1 MAAPV
6 PTARQTPIGFRLK
19 NGYQALLTFE
29 FATLANYFEIAVGV
43 PGLDAGD
50 EIDITTQHNVTWRTF
65 APRTLVTLT
74 PFTVTA
80 AYEPDVFTEFYNQL
94 GVEQTFTIKF
104 PDTST
109 LAFYAFLKSVEF
121 DPMVDGEMPM
131 LTITIVPTNYDPDNC
146 VEAGPVLDDNGTC

>member
-6 PTARQTPIGFRLK
+6 ATARGTPLGFRLK
-19 NGYQALLTFE
+19 NGFPALLTFE
-29 FATLANYFEIAVGV
+29 YATVANYWEIAVGV

-50 EIDITTQHNVTWRTF
+50 EIDTTTQHNVTWRTF

-80 AYEPDVFTEFYNQL
+80 AYEPDVFQEFYNQL

-109 LAFYAFLKSVEF
+109 LAFFL
-121 DPMVDGEMPM
+121 
-131 LTITIVPTNYDPDNC
+131 
-146 VEAGPVLDDNGTC
+146 